1 MSNLSLAGWLE
12 RLEQLHPSAIDL
24 GLSRCGE
31 VAQRL
36 DLVDTGIITATVAGT
51 NGKGTTVAVMESVL
65 STSGVRCGAFTSP
78 HLIRFNERIR
88 VDGQEVPD
96 ETIVAAFEA
105 IERAREEISLTYF
118 EFGALAALW
127 IFKTFNVH
135 YQLLEV
141 GLGGRLDA
149 VNIIDADVTVITAI
163 GLDHQEWL
171 GETLDAIAVEKC
183 GIARPNAV
191 SYTHLTL
198 PTIYSV

>member
-88 VDGQEVPD
+88 VDV
-96 ETIVAAFEA
+96 F
-105 IERAREEISLTYF
+105 
-118 EFGALAALW
+118 W
-127 IFKTFNVH
+127 N
-135 YQLLEV
+135 
-141 GLGGRLDA
+141 
-149 VNIIDADVTVITAI
+149 
-163 GLDHQEWL
+163 
-171 GETLDAIAVEKC
+171 C
-183 GIARPNAV
+183 C
-191 SYTHLTL
+191 
-198 PTIYSV
+198 